1 MGMCLARK
9 GATVCSAC
17 LEVEERE
24 MLWSSEWP
32 WRLRRIP

>member
-1 MGMCLARK
+1 MGLYCIGMCSVRK

-24 MLWSSEWP
+24 ML
-32 WRLRRIP
+32 